1 MSNTPV
7 GNQGFRPYYPDRRN
21 PTQHI
26 SEITGVV
33 GRKSDNWVPMTP
45 RTYTLNFEV
54 VDTARQ
60 RTPGSLNLTIKGF
73 DERNNPVSGDPVAV
87 NNPASLSATEKAQNP
102 C

>member
-45 RTYTLNFEV
+45 GVYNLEFKV
-54 VDTARQ
+54 FDTAGHN
-60 RTPGSLNLTIKGF
+60 T
-73 DERNNPVSGDPVAV
+73 
-87 NNPASLSATEKAQNP
+87 PASLTINIKGSMSVTIL
-102 C
+102 